1 MSLHL
6 MLWFLFSVLDSTAA
20 CREIASIY
28 GPVPSRIDIIQ
39 WLSPINFF
47 LRHAELSSTRQAE
60 TGGWLLENPLFKQWE
75 SHSGGTLW
83 CRGIPGAGKTVLVL
97 HLLNHKEIDD
107 QTPSRLLAGLWR
119 QLVLGRDVGS
129 LAKDLYKQHQEK
141 HIAPPL
147 EEVAKVLR
155 GSFAEFS
162 KVFIIVDAVDEYPD
176 TQWWILL
183 HQLTAMGS
191 TTNLMITSRPHIT
204 PDTSLPNLA
213 VLEIRATEDDV
224 RRYIDAQIQMAP
236 RLSKHVGVR
245 PALREEILSRR
256 IEGQNEHDKTIAF
269 STINWVVNAKR
280 PLTVPELQAALAIEP
295 DARRLDEDNL
305 IDIDI
310 ILSFCA
316 GLIIVDEKLA
326 VVHLVHYSTQ
336 EYFDTILAQCFPNA
350 QTDITHTLLTFL
362 LFDGFP
368 DPSWTQFWY
377 RLPPLVEYSQYCLEH
392 AAETPEVPLRNL
404 LIRFLGC
411 AHRWREI
418 SKWSFPPWN
427 FAEWPDQAS
436 PLWIAVA
443 ANLVETAK
451 FLLDAAPLPSH
462 SGGPEIL
469 VASSYGHL
477 SMVQLLVANGADVNA
492 RSGRYGAAVNAAIT
506 LGHEDV
512 ALFLIEN
519 GANVNVPLSG
529 YGTLLA
535 RATYDRNESLA
546 RVLIDRGADLN
557 AQGPYGTPLEAASF
571 HGHQDIVRSLL
582 VKGADI
588 NAPGRRYASALHAAV
603 SNNRE
608 GIARL
613 LIANGADID
622 IQDEIYGS
630 ALAAAA
636 GYGLENMVRLL
647 LDNGA
652 DLSTQS
658 SDHDSPLA
666 AASWAGNKNMV
677 CLLLKKGADINAYAG
692 RCNSALNA
700 ALSNRKE
707 TARLLIERGAD
718 VIIGRLDSFSDGIAN
733 RPPEPLGSR
742 RIKLYPW
749 TRPASLETTRRALT
763 REEGVHSPW
772 PSRPSYAPYYPRR
785 GETVRHGG
793 SFVQRGSLIASAV
806 GKHARAAMKTG
817 QMSQTGPCTL
827 CEADDDVQRSK
838 RRRDLYANGGL
849 GVCGDEE
856 ETP

>member
-1 MSLHL
+1 M
-6 MLWFLFSVLDSTAA
+6 
-20 CREIASIY
+20 
-28 GPVPSRIDIIQ
+28 GVPF
-39 WLSPINFF
+39 W
-47 LRHAELSSTRQAE
+47 
-60 TGGWLLENPLFKQWE
+60 
-75 SHSGGTLW
+75 GTLW
-83 CRGIPGAGKTVLVL
+83 CRGIPGAGKTVLVSL
-97 HLLNHKEIDD
+97 VVDFLRTKFESENIGVACIYLNHKEIDD

-162 KVFIIVDAVDEYPD
+162 KVFIIVDALDEYPD

-236 RLSKHVGVR
+236 RLSKHVRAR
-245 PALREEILSRR
+245 PALREEILSRVSGSVDGMFLLAKLHMESLSKTNTIKAVTKALKDLPRSLRDSYDIVMQR

-280 PLTVPELQAALAIEP
+280 PLTVPELQAALAVEP

-326 VVHLVHYSTQ
+326 VVRLVHYSTQ
-336 EYFDTILAQCFPNA
+336 EYFDTILVQCFPNA
-350 QTDITHTLLTFL
+350 QTEITHTLLTFL

-404 LIRFLGC
+404 LIKFLGC

-451 FLLDAAPLPSH
+451 FLLDTAPLPNH

-546 RVLIDRGADLN
+546 RVLIDGGADLN

-582 VKGADI
+582 
-588 NAPGRRYASALHAAV
+588 
-603 SNNRE
+603 E
-608 GIARL
+608 GSRHQCSGKTI
-613 LIANGADID
+613 
-622 IQDEIYGS
+622 
-630 ALAAAA
+630 
-636 GYGLENMVRLL
+636 
-647 LDNGA
+647 
-652 DLSTQS
+652 
-658 SDHDSPLA
+658 
-666 AASWAGNKNMV
+666 
-677 CLLLKKGADINAYAG
+677 CL
-692 RCNSALNA
+692 C
-700 ALSNRKE
+700 
-707 TARLLIERGAD
+707 TARC
-718 VIIGRLDSFSDGIAN
+718 
-733 RPPEPLGSR
+733 
-742 RIKLYPW
+742 
-749 TRPASLETTRRALT
+749 
-763 REEGVHSPW
+763 GV
-772 PSRPSYAPYYPRR
+772 
-785 GETVRHGG
+785 
-793 SFVQRGSLIASAV
+793 Q
-806 GKHARAAMKTG
+806 
-817 QMSQTGPCTL
+817 
-827 CEADDDVQRSK
+827 
-838 RRRDLYANGGL
+838 
-849 GVCGDEE
+849 
-856 ETP
+856 